1 MEAAAP
7 AAIVERLIRARIAI
21 SVAFFVLGAG
31 TGVWA
36 VHIPLVKA
44 RLGID
49 PAMLGLALLTLA
61 IGAVIFMPVTGAV
74 IARTGSRLPT
84 AITSFAF
91 PAILPLPIVAP
102 STPLFFGCC
111 FLLGASMAAL
121 DVSMNTQ
128 ASELEQARRKP
139 TMSFFHGFYAVG
151 GLAGAAAGA
160 GIISI
165 GWGNGVG
172 ALAATLFFFVISA
185 VTVAWLLASAP
196 PEKTGPRFAL
206 PSRAVVGLGLVAF
219 LCFAIEGAVADWS
232 ALFLS
237 SERGAT
243 PAMAATGFALFSA
256 GMAILRLIGDPIVA
270 RLGPTLVLSGGGF
283 IVAAGMAIALLAP
296 SPVVIA
302 IGFGLVGLGA
312 ANIVPV
318 VFSAAGRTPG
328 VAPSVGIAATVTLG
342 YSGFLVAPPVLG
354 LVAHATSLSVA
365 LVLVLVMALLIAL
378 GSLRLRVP

>member
-7 AAIVERLIRARIAI
+7 SAMVDRLIRARVAI

-61 IGAVIFMPVTGAV
+61 IGAVIFMPVTGAI

-84 AITSFAF
+84 AITSFVFA
-91 PAILPLPIVAP
+91 AMLPLPIVAP
-102 STPLFFGCC
+102 TTPLFFVSC

-128 ASELEQARRKP
+128 ASELEKARRRP

-165 GWGNGVG
+165 GWGNGLG
-172 ALAATLFFFVISA
+172 ALVATLVYFAISAATA
-185 VTVAWLLASAP
+185 AWLLPSAP

-206 PSRAVVGLGLVAF
+206 PSRAVVGLGVVAF
-219 LCFAIEGAVADWS
+219 LCFAVEGAVADWS

-237 SERGAT
+237 TERGAT

-270 RLGPTLVLSGGGF
+270 RLGPTLILSGGGF
-283 IVAAGMAIALLAP
+283 AMAAGMAVALLAP
-296 SPVVIA
+296 WPIVIA
-302 IGFGLVGLGA
+302 VGFGLVGLGA
-312 ANIVPV
+312 ANVIPV

-342 YSGFLVAPPVLG
+342 YSGFLVAPPMLG

-365 LVLVLVMALLIAL
+365 LTLVLVMALLIAF
-378 GSLRLRVP
+378 GGLRLRVP

>member
-1 MEAAAP
+1 METAIP
-7 AAIVERLIRARIAI
+7 SPIVERLIRARIAI

-91 PAILPLPIVAP
+91 PAMLPLPIVAP
-102 STPLFFGCC
+102 STPLFFASC

-128 ASELEQARRKP
+128 ASELEKARQRP

-151 GLAGAAAGA
+151 GLAGAAAAA
-160 GIISI
+160 GIISL
-165 GWGNGVG
+165 GWGNGLG
-172 ALAATLFFFVISA
+172 ALLATLVFFALSA
-185 VTVAWLLASAP
+185 ATVAWLLRSAP

-206 PSRAVVGLGLVAF
+206 PSRAVIGLGLVAF

-232 ALFLS
+232 ALYLS
-237 SERGAT
+237 TERGAT
-243 PAMAATGFALFSA
+243 PAMAAAGFALFSA

-270 RLGPTLVLSGGGF
+270 RLGPTRILSGGG
-283 IVAAGMAIALLAP
+283 VLMAVGMAIVLLAP
-296 SPVVIA
+296 WPIVVA
-302 IGFGLVGLGA
+302 VGFGLVGLGA
-312 ANIVPV
+312 ANVVPV

-328 VAPSVGIAATVTLG
+328 VVPSVGIAATVTLG
-342 YSGFLVAPPVLG
+342 YSGFLVAPPLLG
-354 LVAHATSLSVA
+354 LVAHATSLSTA
-365 LVLVLVMALLIAL
+365 LTLVLAMAVLITL